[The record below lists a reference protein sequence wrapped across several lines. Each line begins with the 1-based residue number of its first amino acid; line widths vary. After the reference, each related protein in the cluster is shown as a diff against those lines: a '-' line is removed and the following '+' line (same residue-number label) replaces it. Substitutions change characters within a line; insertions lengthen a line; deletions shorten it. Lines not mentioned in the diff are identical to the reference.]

1 MGILYAFIFNTRDPT
16 LFFIF
21 LIWLLSFHRPF
32 QNTSCPSK
40 HEAMSHNT
48 LSFPEK
54 EALRGVVRHSGK
66 GYYAVTSRC
75 LLGSCMVLNETLP
88 IRTEDQRWPFYNPQQ
103 HHFEIL
109 TRCHPRHLSGAVLTH
124 FFLTWELDY
133 TGRRKQIQRRL
144 LFCPRFNWALNFLG
158 PRRIWTQQQNCKA
171 H

>member
-1 MGILYAFIFNTRDPT
+1 MALSLTPESPLYS
-16 LFFIF
+16 LS
-21 LIWLLSFHRPF
+21 LSIWLLSFHQPF

-54 EALRGVVRHSGK
+54 EALRGVIRHSGK

-88 IRTEDQRWPFYNPQQ
+88 IRAEDQKWPFYNPHQ

-109 TRCHPRHLSGAVLTH
+109 TQCRPRCFSGAVPTH
-124 FFLTWELDY
+124 FF
-133 TGRRKQIQRRL
+133 
-144 LFCPRFNWALNFLG
+144 
-158 PRRIWTQQQNCKA
+158 WT
-171 H
+171 

>member
-75 LLGSCMVLNETLP
+75 LLGSCVVLNETLP

-109 TRCHPRHLSGAVLTH
+109 TQCHPRHLSGAVLTH
-124 FFLTWELDY
+124 FFLT
-133 TGRRKQIQRRL
+133 
-144 LFCPRFNWALNFLG
+144 
-158 PRRIWTQQQNCKA
+158 
-171 H
+171 